1 MTEDAAQAKAIL
13 DRAAPQLAHLWMI
26 RTFLK
31 HAEEVQDH
39 DDVLEVPRA
48 LFDAI
53 RAAEPSME
61 SGDYPRALHK
71 LRGKFP
77 KVEAARDLYLARF
90 RDISDHTNHQMAAQS
105 LDAAVKALGAILA
118 VPPAG

>member
-1 MTEDAAQAKAIL
+1 MTDEVAAARSIL

-39 DDVLEVPRA
+39 DDILEVPRT

-53 RAAEPSME
+53 RAMEPAME
-61 SGDYPRALHK
+61 AGDYVRALHK

-77 KVEAARDLYLARF
+77 KVETVRDLYLARY
-90 RDISDHTNHQMAAQS
+90 REISDHTNHQMASQS
-105 LDAAVKALGAILA
+105 LDAAVKALSGILFGDKA
-118 VPPAG
+118 

>member
-1 MTEDAAQAKAIL
+1 MTDEVAVARVIL

-39 DDVLEVPRA
+39 DDILEVPRT

-53 RAAEPSME
+53 RAMEPAME
-61 SGDYPRALHK
+61 AGDYLRALHK
-71 LRGKFP
+71 LRGKLP
-77 KVEAARDLYLARF
+77 KLESVRDLYLSRY
-90 RDISDHTNHQMAAQS
+90 REISDHTNHQMAAQS
-105 LDAAVKALGAILA
+105 LDAAVKALGTILHSDH
-118 VPPAG
+118 

>member
-1 MTEDAAQAKAIL
+1 MTDEVAAARAIL

-39 DDVLEVPRA
+39 DDVLEVPRT

-53 RAAEPSME
+53 RATEPAIE
-61 SGDYPRALHK
+61 AGDFVRALHK

-77 KVEAARDLYLARF
+77 KVEAVRDLYLSRY
-90 RDISDHTNHQMAAQS
+90 REVSDHTNHQMAAQS
-105 LDAAVKALGAILA
+105 LDAAVKALNKILNGEHA
-118 VPPAG
+118 

>member
-1 MTEDAAQAKAIL
+1 MTDEVAAARAIL

-39 DDVLEVPRA
+39 DDILEVPRT

-53 RAAEPSME
+53 RAMEPAME
-61 SGDYPRALHK
+61 AGDYVRALHK

-77 KVEAARDLYLARF
+77 KVETVRDL
-90 RDISDHTNHQMAAQS
+90 SDHTNHQMASQS
-105 LDAAVKALGAILA
+105 LDAAVKTLSGILFGDKA
-118 VPPAG
+118 

>member
-1 MTEDAAQAKAIL
+1 MTAESDDPKAIL

-61 SGDYPRALHK
+61 AGDYTRALHK

-77 KVEAARDLYLARF
+77 KVEAARDLYLARY
-90 RDISDHTNHQMAAQS
+90 REISDHTNHQMAALS
-105 LDAAVKALGAILA
+105 LDAAVKVLGEIIS
-118 VPPAG
+118 VKGTG

>member
-1 MTEDAAQAKAIL
+1 MTGESAQAKAIL
-13 DRAAPQLAHLWMI
+13 DQAAPQLAHLWMI

-61 SGDYPRALHK
+61 AGDYARALHK

-77 KVEAARDLYLARF
+77 KLEAARDLYLARF
-90 RDISDHTNHQMAAQS
+90 REISDHTNHQMAAQS
-105 LDAAVKALGAILA
+105 LDAAVKALGRILTS
-118 VPPAG
+118 GQSG